1 MVQVSSEDPIF
12 VRGLSRSGGT
22 LMVTVLDAHPQVSMS
37 YELYPTLLQDAP
49 GVDGLADLAQTL
61 RRTGM
66 ARSAVKAA
74 PTKGIGTF
82 LARCARSG
90 VDHQTF
96 ATLLRAHL
104 DAGGSFDDV
113 AGRMKF
119 IERCALE
126 KARRE
131 GKPYWGLKCNNQYA
145 DYLDVWPNA
154 RFVNMV
160 RDGRD
165 VLSSQLNTGSFRKS
179 PSEVATSWSNTHRKF
194 RELLREPGVMAE
206 EVFYERLA
214 REPRE
219 SLVEA
224 LTGIGLDFHDR
235 MLAHHT
241 ADLTVYKASHLSME
255 QLKKPISDSQVGR
268 WRNDLNRVQLEE
280 FEAVAGEMLE
290 ELGYQKATVC

>member
-1 MVQVSSEDPIF
+1 MPGCSDERPIF

-37 YELYPTLLQDAP
+37 YELYPTLLEDAP
-49 GVDGLADLAQTL
+49 DPDGLTALAQTL
-61 RRTGM
+61 RRTRM

-74 PTKGIGTF
+74 PTKGMGTF

-90 VDHQTF
+90 VDHQAF
-96 ATLLRAHL
+96 AELLGAHL
-104 DAGGSFDDV
+104 DAGDSFDDI

-145 DYLDVWPNA
+145 DYLGFWPKA

-165 VLSSQLNTGSFRKS
+165 VLSSQLNTGSFGKS

-194 RELLREPGVMAE
+194 RQLLREPKVLAE

-214 REPRE
+214 RAPR
-219 SLVEA
+219 EA
-224 LTGIGLDFHDR
+224 LTEALAGIGLEFHDR

-241 ADLTVYKASHLSME
+241 ADLTVYKSSHLSME
-255 QLKKPISDSQVGR
+255 QLKKPISDTQVGR
-268 WRNDLNRVQLEE
+268 WRADLSRAQLEE
-280 FEAVAGEMLE
+280 FEAVAGDMLE
-290 ELGYQKATVC
+290 ELGYEKATVC